1 MYSFFEDV
9 VGVSF
14 GTFLDYESEV
24 TLPTPVST
32 AVTVEVGCSI
42 TLGSGEP
49 ANAALLGLVI
59 ATDAS
64 ALGLEGP
71 RGSELQLIMTSDA
84 IYWVDI
90 LRASGSGP
98 VVTGGSHS
106 VDAIVGAGSRVLSVA
121 WGAAGATL
129 TVGGESVP
137 ISGIPRPSATGR
149 VGLVSHGTVTRPGR
163 VVLVDYVD
171 IIASSGDVG
180 PPAAVFW
187 KELIGTSEKS

>member
-14 GTFLDYESEV
+14 GTFLDYESAA

-64 ALGLEGP
+64 PLGLEGP
-71 RGSELQLIMTSDA
+71 AGSELQLIMTSDA

-90 LRASGSGP
+90 FRVSGSAP
-98 VVTGGSHS
+98 VVTGGSYS
-106 VDAIVGAGSRVLSVA
+106 FDGAGSHVLSVA

-129 TVGGESVP
+129 TVDGENVP

>member
-32 AVTVEVGCSI
+32 AVTVKVGCSI
-42 TLGSGEP
+42 TLGSDEP

-90 LRASGSGP
+90 FRVSGSGP

-106 VDAIVGAGSRVLSVA
+106 VDGAGSRVLSVA

-149 VGLVSHGTVTRPGR
+149 VGLVSHGTVTCPGR

>member
-14 GTFLDYESEV
+14 GTFLDYESAV
-24 TLPTPVST
+24 TLPTPVSA

-64 ALGLEGP
+64 PMGLEGP
-71 RGSELQLIMTSDA
+71 TGSELQLIMTSDA

-90 LRASGSGP
+90 FRVSGSAP
-98 VVTGGSHS
+98 VVTGGSYS
-106 VDAIVGAGSRVLSVA
+106 FDGAGSHVLSVA
-121 WGAAGATL
+121 WGAGATL
-129 TVGGESVP
+129 TVDGENVP

-187 KELIGTSEKS
+187 KELIGTAEKS